1 MYGIKIEDMK
11 VNGRIIRCMDMVSQ
25 YRMMEENTK
34 DSMSMIKS
42 MALGRFIGQMEGNI
56 MVLGKMVSNMVEV
69 NIMQFLGRKS

>member
-11 VNGRIIRCMDMVSQ
+11 VNGRIIRCMDMVLQ

-42 MALGRFIGQMEGNI
+42 MVLGHFIGQMEGNI

>member
-11 VNGRIIRCMDMVSQ
+11 ANGRIIRCMDMVSQ
-25 YRMMEENTK
+25 YKMMEENTK

-42 MALGRFIGQMEGNI
+42 MALGHFIGQMEGNI